1 MRSSLKS
8 VLTRLLPFKSSS
20 CERLQKQVDACA
32 SAEASKKSEISS
44 GKEVGTM
51 LKIGD
56 KITVPVKIVQIVLN
70 ENGMHYVVVPVKSD
84 SYNTMKITEKD
95 FVE

>member
-20 CERLQKQVDACA
+20 CGRSKKQADVCA
-32 SAEASKKSEISS
+32 SAEASRKSELLS
-44 GKEVGTM
+44 GKEVGKM

-56 KITVPVKIVQIVLN
+56 KITVPVKIVQIVIN
-70 ENGMHYVVVPVKSD
+70 DSGVHYVVVPVKSD
-84 SYNTMKITEKD
+84 NYNTMKITEKD